1 VPFQVPKRSTK
12 HRRTKPR
19 QTELPFRQH
28 GGARKGAGRKPKAD
42 RAGVAHRQRS
52 ALATRHPAHVTLKL
66 RPGLRPLRRQAE
78 RAAILAA
85 FARGKDRFGFRLAHF
100 TIQNDHLHLIAEADD
115 RLALRRGL
123 QGLAIRIARALNK
136 LWSRRGK
143 VFADRYHDRIL
154 TSPREVR
161 NALVYV
167 LGNGK
172 HHAAAGRMVRVPQA
186 IDIYSSAPWFDGFRE
201 RIVVR
206 GIDTIEPPLAA
217 ARSWLLRLGWRR
229 HGLLDIHELPATG

>member
-1 VPFQVPKRSTK
+1 M
-12 HRRTKPR
+12 
-19 QTELPFRQH
+19 
-28 GGARKGAGRKPKAD
+28 
-42 RAGVAHRQRS
+42 
-52 ALATRHPAHVTLKL
+52 TLKL
-66 RPGLRPLRRQAE
+66 RPGLPPLRRQAE

-100 TIQNDHLHLIAEADD
+100 TIQNDHLHLIAEAAD
-115 RLALRRGL
+115 RIALRRGL
-123 QGLAIRIARALNK
+123 QGLAVRIARALNK

-172 HHAAAGRMVRVPQA
+172 HHAATGRMVRVPQA

-201 RIVVR
+201 HGFRERIAVR

-229 HGLLDIHELPATG
+229 HGLLGIHELPATG

>member
-12 HRRTKPR
+12 PRRTKPR

-78 RAAILAA
+78 
-85 FARGKDRFGFRLAHF
+85 RGKDRFGFRLAHF

>member
-1 VPFQVPKRSTK
+1 MPKSSQNQRPAK
-12 HRRTKPR
+12 RRGKP
-19 QTELPFRQH
+19 QQAELPFRQH

-52 ALATRHPAHVTLKL
+52 PLSTRHPAHVTLKL
-66 RPGLRPLRRQAE
+66 RPGLPPLRRQAE

-85 FARGKDRFGFRLAHF
+85 FARGKERFGFRLAHF
-100 TIQNDHLHLIAEADD
+100 TIQNDHLHLIAEAAD
-115 RLALRRGL
+115 RVALRRGL

-136 LWSRRGK
+136 LWSRQGK

-154 TSPREVR
+154 TSPRAVR

-172 HHAAAGRMVRVPQA
+172 HHAAKGRMVRVSQA
-186 IDIYSSAPWFDGFRE
+186 VDVYSSAPWFDGYRE

-206 GIDTIEPPLAA
+206 GIDTIDPPLAA

-229 HGLLDIHELPATG
+229 HGLLGIHELPATG

>member
-1 VPFQVPKRSTK
+1 VPKPSTQP
-12 HRRTKPR
+12 RRRKPK
-19 QTELPFRQH
+19 QTELSFRQH
-28 GGARKGAGRKPKAD
+28 GGARKGAGRKPKGD

-52 ALATRHPAHVTLKL
+52 TLANRHPAHVTLKL
-66 RPGLRPLRRQAE
+66 RPGLPSLRRQAE

-100 TIQNDHLHLIAEADD
+100 TIQNDHLHLIAEATD
-115 RLALRRGL
+115 RIALRRGL
-123 QGLAIRIARALNK
+123 QGLAVRIARALNK
-136 LWSRRGK
+136 LWSRRCK
-143 VFADRYHDRIL
+143 VFADRDHDRIL

-172 HHAAAGRMVRVPQA
+172 HHAATGRMVRVPQA

-201 RIVVR
+201 RIAVR

-229 HGLLDIHELPATG
+229 HGLLSIHERPATG